1 MHKLETLYK
10 EGKVKHSAERDDIDL
25 SKIDASKP
33 IVVLDM
39 DETMLS
45 ATQDNSP
52 QFETRVPPEYMEA
65 DVDLELVYGSETAQ
79 TIRVTYRPYLLQ
91 TLHFLA
97 EKMNLVVYTAGTQPY
112 AEPILDDIDPK
123 NELFAL
129 RLYRHHCI

>member
-1 MHKLETLYK
+1 VEEEETKEEDLIEISPEFNRVLKHMHKLETLYK

-52 QFETRVPPEYMEA
+52 
-65 DVDLELVYGSETAQ
+65 
-79 TIRVTYRPYLLQ
+79 
-91 TLHFLA
+91 
-97 EKMNLVVYTAGTQPY
+97 
-112 AEPILDDIDPK
+112 
-123 NELFAL
+123 
-129 RLYRHHCI
+129 